1 MASPSPLDLCWKVKD
16 APGTSPI
23 MPAVCA
29 AVERHWPETLRSA
42 ALLLG
47 DETLAAEIME
57 AGIEQ
62 AVAYLID
69 HPPEDHEDVSAVL
82 SRFCKQEIRRR
93 RKEIAKLVSIDVSL
107 IPDNSSSCSQVP
119 AAEAAVD
126 AEKILADAPPRVRK
140 AMMMRYGNSEP
151 WSDVAARTST
161 TANAIRKECK
171 RYLDRIRRELGILG

>member
-42 ALLLG
+42 ALVLG

-107 IPDNSSSCSQVP
+107 IPDNSSSCSQVS